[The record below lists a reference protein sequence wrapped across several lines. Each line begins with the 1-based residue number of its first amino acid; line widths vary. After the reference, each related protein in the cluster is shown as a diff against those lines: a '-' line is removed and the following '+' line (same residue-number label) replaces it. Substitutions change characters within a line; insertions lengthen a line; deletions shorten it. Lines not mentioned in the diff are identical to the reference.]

1 MPGED
6 DPEPAAKIHT
16 LPFVPPV
23 FDWSAQNLCTQF
35 RIFKTK
41 VEVAFNGT

>member
-6 DPEPAAKIHT
+6 DPAPTAKIHT

-23 FDWSAQNLCTQF
+23 SDWLGQNL
-35 RIFKTK
+35 
-41 VEVAFNGT
+41 